1 MIALGLGRFPER
13 EGLCW
18 IWEGRQSPVGVESQ
32 DHPHF
37 KPCLLLTLKEDERRT
52 EMHQSQRNQ
61 PLRKARHGTAEI
73 FGTNEEESLMRSEPE
88 DLEYSI
94 GNGRESLRTK
104 SK

>member
-1 MIALGLGRFPER
+1 M
-13 EGLCW
+13 
-18 IWEGRQSPVGVESQ
+18 
-32 DHPHF
+32 
-37 KPCLLLTLKEDERRT
+37 LTLKEDEKRR

-61 PLRKARHGTAEI
+61 PLRMPRHGTAEI
-73 FGTNEEESLMRSEPE
+73 FGANEDESFMRSEPE